1 MLLILNILYCDTPT
15 WFLVVLYVIVYGAL
29 LIVSLI
35 ANQPTNNDLLI
46 GSRVQAMSGLRWNEF
61 VSNIAALT
69 LTLSLD
75 YAGVQLTN
83 KHWQE

>member
-46 GSRVQAMSGLRWNEF
+46 GSRVQAMSGLR
-61 VSNIAALT
+61 
-69 LTLSLD
+69 
-75 YAGVQLTN
+75 
-83 KHWQE
+83 